1 MKIGRI
7 LQKTSNFID
16 RTNPL
21 NRMSP
26 RQTKIFIA
34 VGLSIITA
42 AEAVDL
48 TAGKKELQRL
58 KNLSKDYYTPQKLAM
73 MNDSINKKSSF
84 FMQNIRRATSWDIE
98 LAKKV
103 GHRL

>member
-7 LQKTSNFID
+7 LQKASSFID

-21 NRMSP
+21 NRMTP

-34 VGLSIITA
+34 VGLSIIAA
-42 AEAVDL
+42 AEVVDL
-48 TAGKKELQRL
+48 TAGKKLLQNC
-58 KNLSKDYYTPQKLAM
+58 KNQTKDYYTPQAFAR
-73 MNDSINKKSSF
+73 MNDSIDKKSSF
-84 FMQNIRRATSWDIE
+84 FMKNIQRAADWRIA